1 MDNLLRNK
9 LQKDIEQMSRT
20 AGDFMS
26 VLAADHANCHEHG
39 GFDTFIRDE
48 YYDLVTDFMIPVFIE
63 WLVKQTR
70 EISEDGR
77 PE

>member
-9 LQKDIEQMSRT
+9 LKKDIEQMSRT

-26 VLAADHANCHEHG
+26 VLATDHANRHEDG

-77 PE
+77 EG